1 MLSFYKEEIAMN
13 AKSKK
18 VKQRKA
24 NNKEIIVLN
33 NTQRDLFIEALNNP
47 PKPNEELKSLFH

>member
-1 MLSFYKEEIAMN
+1 MN
-13 AKSKK
+13 AKSNK

-24 NNKEIIVLN
+24 KNKEVIVLN
-33 NTQRDLFIEALNNP
+33 NTQRDLFIETHNNP